1 MFKEYRE
8 KISITKL
15 EEDVLDFWKKEK
27 IFEKSIELRKDR
39 PTYIFYEGP
48 PTANGRP
55 GIHHVLS
62 RTIKDVILRYKSMKG
77 YAVPRKA
84 GWDTH
89 GLPVE
94 IAVEK
99 KLGLTQKNE
108 IEKFGVEK
116 FNNACRELVDK
127 HINMPG
133 GWRKLTD
140 RMGYWLDMDDAYIT
154 YKNEYVESVWWAI
167 KTIFDKGLIYKDF
180 KIVPQSPTIETPLS
194 SHELSQAYKAVR
206 DPNCYVKVR
215 ILSSPKKSIEGAEL
229 LIWTTTPWT
238 LISNTA
244 AAVGKDIEY
253 ALVKNTRRLK
263 SGDEKT
269 VQVHHLVLALSRLA
283 ALDGDVEVRETFS
296 GSEVIGAKYE
306 QIFDFVKF
314 DETEYPNVL
323 TVLPGDFVSTDDGSG
338 IVHLAPAFGQD
349 DYEMSKNFHLPVVN
363 TVTPGGRF
371 KDNIGEF
378 SGRTVKTFTYADGHT
393 EEGVD
398 KEVIIAL
405 KKMGKIY
412 RATNDYV
419 HSYPHCWRT
428 DNPVIYYARESWFIN
443 SPSYK
448 DEMVSL
454 NKTINWQPP
463 EIGAKRFGNWL
474 EDVKEWSLSRDR
486 YWGTPLPIWVSEDG
500 RDKFAVGAI
509 AELMEGQ
516 YEKPDGNRVPMAE
529 MQAELDLHRP
539 FVDRVVFERDGKVFR
554 RTPEIIDVWF
564 DSGSMPFAQY
574 HYPFENKTLFES
586 RFPADFIAEGVDQTR
601 GWFYTLHNI
610 ATALFDKPAFK
621 NIIVNDLVLDQ
632 NGQKMSKRLGN
643 VVDPFQLFDVYGAD
657 PARWFMMTQNNPW
670 LPKKFDKKGI
680 EEVRR
685 KFFDTLLNTYS
696 FFALYANID
705 TFDPKA
711 DQTPVEKRPEI
722 DRWIISR
729 LYTIVAHVNTRMD
742 NYDITQAARPIAEF
756 LLDDVSNWYVRRN
769 RRRFWKSEDG
779 EDKLAAYQTLYEVLL
794 TVCKLTAP
802 FIPFV
807 AEKIY
812 QNLRTADMPESIHL
826 CDYPVI
832 DSVKK
837 QLRDDAL
844 ETRMDIA
851 QKVVKMARSLRNET
865 RLKVR
870 QPLQKLV
877 VASKRKA
884 TLEAVQQMAEIIKEE
899 INVKAVEVTENPGA
913 LVSRSAKP
921 NFKALG
927 PRFGKAM
934 KDVAAAIQRWGDAE
948 IAKLEKDGKVEIFI
962 GGKNMPITSDE
973 VEIREEQIGDMAV
986 SSEDAM
992 LVGIS
997 TVITPEL
1004 QLEGTAREFV
1014 NRVQNLRKDS
1024 NLEVQ
1029 DRIKIYY
1036 DAPPPIDKAAR
1047 EMAEYIKNETLA
1059 IELLNKLPQNLS
1071 ASAVTI
1077 DSLHF
1082 NVAIEKLKT
1091 QVD

>member
-1 MFKEYRE
+1 MFKEYSE

-15 EEDVLDFWKKEK
+15 EEEVLDFWKKEK
-27 IFEKSIELRKDR
+27 IFRKSVELRKDR
-39 PTYIFYEGP
+39 PTYNFYEGP

-62 RTIKDVILRYKSMKG
+62 RTIKDIILRYKSMKG

-99 KLGLTQKNE
+99 ELGLTQKNE

-194 SHELSQAYKAVR
+194 SHELSQAYKEVR
-206 DPNCYVKVR
+206 DPNCYIKVKV
-215 ILSSPKKSIEGAEL
+215 LSSPKKSVEGAEL

-244 AAVGKDIEY
+244 AAVGADIEY
-253 ALVKNTRRLK
+253 ALVKNTRHLK

-269 VQVHHLVLALSRLA
+269 LHVNYLVLALSRLS
-283 ALDGDVEVRETFS
+283 ALDGDVEVLETFP
-296 GSEVIGAKYE
+296 GSEIAGTKYE

-314 DETEYPNVL
+314 DENEYPNVL
-323 TVLPGDFVSTDDGSG
+323 TVLTGDFVSTEDGSG

-349 DYEMSKNFHLPVVN
+349 DYEMSKKFHLPVVN

-371 KDNIGEF
+371 KENIGAF

-393 EEGVD
+393 ETGVD
-398 KEVIIAL
+398 KDVIIAL
-405 KKMGKIY
+405 KTMDKIY
-412 RATNDYV
+412 RATTDYV

-443 SPSYK
+443 SPAYK
-448 DEMVSL
+448 DEMVAL

-486 YWGTPLPIWVSEDG
+486 YWGTPLPIWVSESGEDM
-500 RDKFAVGAI
+500 FAVGSI
-509 AELMEGQ
+509 AELMEGE
-516 YEKPDGNRVPMAE
+516 YEQPDGSRVPMSE
-529 MQAELDLHRP
+529 MAAALDLHRP
-539 FVDRVVFERDGKVFR
+539 FVDRVIFERDGKTYR

-574 HYPFENKTLFES
+574 HYPFENKALFES

-610 ATALFDKPAFK
+610 ATVLFDKPAFK
-621 NIIVNDLVLDQ
+621 NIIVNDLILDQ

-643 VVDPFQLFDVYGAD
+643 IVDPFHLFDVYGAD

-685 KFFDTLLNTYS
+685 KFFDTLLNTYA

-705 TFDPKA
+705 AFDPKA
-711 DQTPVEKRPEI
+711 EQTSIEKRPEI

-729 LYTIVAHVNTRMD
+729 LYTIVAHVNDRMD

-769 RRRFWKSEDG
+769 RRRFWKSEDS

-794 TVCKLTAP
+794 TVCKLISP

-807 AEKIY
+807 PESIY

-826 CDYPVI
+826 CDYPMI
-832 DSVKK
+832 NNTMR
-837 QLRDDAL
+837 QLQDTAL
-844 ETRMDIA
+844 ETRMNIA
-851 QKVVKMARSLRNET
+851 QKVVKIARSLRNET

-870 QPLQKLV
+870 QPLQKLT
-877 VASKRKA
+877 VASKSKA
-884 TLEAVQQMAEIIKEE
+884 SREAVQRMAEIIKEE
-899 INVKAVEVTENPGA
+899 INVKTVEVTDDPGI
-913 LVSRSAKP
+913 LVRRSAKP
-921 NFKALG
+921 NFKTLG
-927 PRFGKAM
+927 PRFGKNM
-934 KDVAAAIQRWGDAE
+934 KDVAAIIQQWGDAE
-948 IAKLEKDGKVEIFI
+948 IAKLENDGERII
-962 GGKNMPITSDE
+962 ESGGENVSITIDDL
-973 VEIREEQIGDMAV
+973 EIREEQIGDMAV
-986 SSEDAM
+986 SREDTIM
-992 LVGIS
+992 VGIS
-997 TVITPEL
+997 TAITPEL

-1029 DRIKIYY
+1029 DRINIYF
-1036 DAPPPIDKAAR
+1036 DAPPSIDEAAHK
-1047 EMAEYIKNETLA
+1047 MADYIKNETLA
-1059 IELLNKLPQNLS
+1059 VELQKAIPNDLPVS
-1071 ASAVTI
+1071 SVTI
-1077 DSLHF
+1077 DDVSF
-1082 NVAIEKLKT
+1082 NVAIEKIKP
-1091 QVD
+1091 